1 MLAISSKLRNSS
13 AEFPQHSR
21 EKKKQNLLGFWGL
34 MISINAII
42 LPNYMICEVYRFHPW
57 RHGYPAD
64 IRHPVGGF
72 RRPVPSGL
80 RVLEAGN
87 PLSPSA
93 ATGTNS
99 GPKNMKFLNFGPL
112 PRLTRQKSA
121 LAKILRSNDLRT
133 LEQRWWGHHKGA
145 YDKWYTCNLI
155 FVQNDGVYN
164 DIRA

>member
-1 MLAISSKLRNSS
+1 
-13 AEFPQHSR
+13 
-21 EKKKQNLLGFWGL
+21 
-34 MISINAII
+34 MISNHRDDFNKFNC
-42 LPNYMICEVYRFHPW
+42 LSNDMIFEVYRSHPW

-121 LAKILRSNDLRT
+121 LAKILRSN
-133 LEQRWWGHHKGA
+133 G
-145 YDKWYTCNLI
+145 
-155 FVQNDGVYN
+155 DGGIIRGLMIN
-164 DIRA
+164 DIRAIWSSYKMMAYIMIFVHNDRLRTVHDDIQTVKIDIQ